1 MAEVSS
7 SASGHGRGRSRT
19 KRTSTRIDMTPMV
32 DLAFLLLTFFM
43 LTTRFMDPYMM
54 KIEMPLKTDNPTEV
68 TEISDK
74 QVITLVLG
82 ENDKIY
88 WYQGMNDPKV
98 NVTDY
103 SANGIRKI
111 LFEKN
116 REIRNMYILIKPS
129 EKSRYKNIVDI
140 FDEIAITEMKR
151 YALVKI
157 TDDDTRLIAQ
167 AR

>member
-7 SASGHGRGRSRT
+7 SASGHGRGKART
-19 KRTSTRIDMTPMV
+19 KKTSTRIDMTPMV

-43 LTTRFMDPYMM
+43 LTTRFMDPYIM

-88 WYQGMNDPKV
+88 WYQGVNDPKV
-98 NVTDY
+98 NITDY

-167 AR
+167 AE

>member
-1 MAEVSS
+1 
-7 SASGHGRGRSRT
+7 
-19 KRTSTRIDMTPMV
+19 MV

-43 LTTRFMDPYMM
+43 LTTRFMDPYVME
-54 KIEMPLKTDNPTEV
+54 IAMPLKPDDPTEV
-68 TEISDK
+68 SEINHK

-82 ENDKIY
+82 EDDKIY
-88 WYQGMNDPKV
+88 WYQGADDPEV

-167 AR
+167 AK

>member
-88 WYQGMNDPKV
+88 WYQGVNDPKV

>member
-43 LTTRFMDPYMM
+43 LTTRFMDPYIM

>member
-88 WYQGMNDPKV
+88 WYQGVNDPKV

-116 REIRNMYILIKPS
+116 RKIRNMYILIKPS

>member
-82 ENDKIY
+82 ENDNIY

-157 TDDDTRLIAQ
+157 TDDDTRIIAQ

>member
-157 TDDDTRLIAQ
+157 TDDDTRIIAQ